1 MASITQIGRVM
12 VPVESQDAAI
22 AFYTGTLGF
31 NVVADVPFGDGDRW
45 VEVAPPAGGAAVAL
59 VPPQGDYQAGRNT
72 GIALETT
79 DARAAH
85 DELKAKGVDVDAEL
99 MGGDGTVPMLF
110 FFRDHD
116 ANTLMIVE

>member
-45 VEVAPPAGGAAVAL
+45 LEAASPLTSAVGSKDVEELRIDAGHVGL
-59 VPPQGDYQAGRNT
+59 FIGRSSRKVT
-72 GIALETT
+72 LPKVI
-79 DARAAH
+79 DWMRRH
-85 DELKAKGVDVDAEL
+85 SDEL
-99 MGGDGTVPMLF
+99 
-110 FFRDHD
+110 
-116 ANTLMIVE
+116 